1 MEDEDS
7 EPEETPNE
15 LRFLDGVLEQYIN
28 RSNDNL
34 DIDIRTQK
42 ARLMD
47 ETYRFLRD
55 TYGERIKYTTHTTGH
70 SHAGYDSA
78 YFQRNLA
85 PQVEVINF
93 NPAPKGVVSADIGRS
108 WVTPN
113 NIVSSSVKL
122 KAGSNPSEYNVFEVR
137 SIENTIGNR
146 MSGGHMMGN
155 FTQELLNDSITTGET
170 ETTPL
175 LENSSDLK
183 ISNNITRGFGNAAKN
198 IVVRKWNCTVII
210 L

>member
-55 TYGERIKYTTHTTGH
+55 TYGERIKYTTH
-70 SHAGYDSA
+70 
-78 YFQRNLA
+78 R
-85 PQVEVINF
+85 
-93 NPAPKGVVSADIGRS
+93 
-108 WVTPN
+108 
-113 NIVSSSVKL
+113 
-122 KAGSNPSEYNVFEVR
+122 
-137 SIENTIGNR
+137 
-146 MSGGHMMGN
+146 
-155 FTQELLNDSITTGET
+155 TQPRRI
-170 ETTPL
+170 
-175 LENSSDLK
+175 
-183 ISNNITRGFGNAAKN
+183 R
-198 IVVRKWNCTVII
+198 
-210 L
+210 